1 MTNRPRFILASS
13 LIALAGCT
21 SMVQTESKIGQVRDS
36 TAALQALVERNATNG
51 SVIRT
56 ARPRLAGEEILVK
69 ASSLPTFFGE
79 RMSYVTK
86 GSQSLVQTLEDISA
100 STGIAIRTTEIAS
113 LAQRQSGQGGQGSDA
128 LSGFVT
134 LDYNGTA
141 RGLLDEIAG
150 KADATWRYNAASKA
164 VEFYRFET
172 RTLPVNVPAGSKT
185 VTAGISLAGVSGG
198 GGGGGGSGGGGSS
211 SAGNVAVS
219 QTQTIDPWASIMDG
233 IRSILGEGRRS
244 QGGGQASLPPG
255 MPAMGGGGGG
265 GGSSASGSEGTAIAN
280 PELGFI
286 TVTAKPQVMERVAR
300 YVSSINARFAQN
312 VLIDVKIYSV
322 TMNQKNSYG
331 FNLNLLYNKL
341 NKFGVGV
348 AGPGALQPGT
358 GTPGILTLSS
368 KDPNSRWNGS
378 TLVAEA
384 LEQFGD
390 VALETQR
397 QVMAV
402 NGQPSPV
409 QDANEISYT
418 SGSSIVPQSGNQG
431 AIITK
436 TSSTKVVG
444 FTANFTPLILGDN
457 RILLTYQMNI
467 SALAAPLTPD
477 AQGVTNP
484 LISSQSLPGQ
494 AFVRDGQAIVLF
506 GSDSQRNGIDSALHP
521 GGYSKAAVKE
531 RQMLVIVVQVNTGAK
546 DE

>member
-1 MTNRPRFILASS
+1 MTNRIRLIMASS
-13 LIALAGCT
+13 LVALAGC
-21 SMVQTESKIGQVRDS
+21 SSIAQTESKIEQVRDS

-56 ARPRLAGEEILVK
+56 ARPRLAGEEIVVK
-69 ASSLPTFFGE
+69 ASSLPAVFSE
-79 RMSYVTK
+79 KMSYVTK

-100 STGIAIRTTEIAS
+100 ASGISIRTTEIAG
-113 LAQRQSGQGGQGSDA
+113 LAQRQSLQGSDP
-128 LSGFVT
+128 LSGMVS
-134 LDYNGTA
+134 LDYTGTA

-150 KADATWRYNAASKA
+150 KADATWRYNTVSKA

-172 RTLPVNVPAGSKT
+172 RTLPINVPAGSKT
-185 VTAGISLAGVSGG
+185 VTAGISLGGVSGG
-198 GGGGGGSGGGGSS
+198 GGGSAGGGSGGGSA
-211 SAGNVAVS
+211 SAGNVSVS
-219 QTQTIDPWASIMDG
+219 QTLTIDPWTSIMDG
-233 IRSILGEGRRS
+233 VRSILGESRRAQS
-244 QGGGQASLPPG
+244 GGQQGALPAG
-255 MPAMGGGGGG
+255 VQLQGSG
-265 GGSSASGSEGTAIAN
+265 GGSSATGSEGTAIAN
-280 PELGFI
+280 PELGLI
-286 TVTAKPQVMERVAR
+286 TVTAKPQVMERVVR
-300 YVSSINARFAQN
+300 YVSSINARFSQN

-322 TMNQKNSYG
+322 TMNAQKSYG

-341 NKFGVGV
+341 NKYG
-348 AGPGALQPGT
+348 ASITGPGALQPST
-358 GTPGILTLSS
+358 GTPGILTLAS

-397 QVMAV
+397 QVLAV

-409 QDANEISYT
+409 QDANEINYT
-418 SGSSIVPQSGNQG
+418 SGSSIVPQNGNQG

-436 TSSTKVVG
+436 TQSTKVVG

-506 GSDSQRNGIDSALHP
+506 GSDSQRNGVDSALHP
-521 GGYSKAAVKE
+521 GGYSKAATKE

-546 DE
+546 DEQM

>member
-1 MTNRPRFILASS
+1 MINRTRLVMALS
-13 LIALAGCT
+13 LIGLAGCG
-21 SMVQTESKIGQVRDS
+21 SIAQTETKIEQVKDS

-56 ARPRLAGEEILVK
+56 ARPRLAGEEIVIK
-69 ASSLPTFFGE
+69 GSALPSVFGE
-79 RMSYVTK
+79 KMSYVTK

-100 STGIAIRTTEIAS
+100 ASGIAIRTTEIAN
-113 LAQRQSGQGGQGSDA
+113 LAQRQPSQGSDP
-128 LSGFVT
+128 LSGVVS
-134 LDYNGTA
+134 LDYSGTA
-141 RGLLDEIAG
+141 RGLLDEIAS
-150 KADATWRYNAASKA
+150 KADATWRYNVASKA
-164 VEFYRFET
+164 VEFFRFET

-198 GGGGGGSGGGGSS
+198 GGSGGAGGAGGSNSA
-211 SAGNVAVS
+211 SAGNVSVS
-219 QTQTIDPWASIMDG
+219 QTLTIDPWSSIMG
-233 IRSILGEGRRS
+233 GVQSILGASGRAPA
-244 QGGGQASLPPG
+244 GGQPGALPAG
-255 MPAMGGGGGG
+255 AQMQGHS
-265 GGSSASGSEGTAIAN
+265 GGSGYAGAEGTAIPN
-280 PELGFI
+280 PELGLI
-286 TVTAKPQVMERVAR
+286 TVTAKPQVMERVVR
-300 YVSSINARFAQN
+300 YVSSINSRFSQN

-322 TMNQKNSYG
+322 TMNAQRSYG

-341 NKFGVGV
+341 NKYG
-348 AGPGALQPGT
+348 ASITGPGALQPGT

-368 KDPNSRWNGS
+368 KDPNNRWNSS

-397 QVMAV
+397 QVLAV

-409 QDANEISYT
+409 QDANEINYT

-431 AIITK
+431 SIITK
-436 TSSTKVVG
+436 TQSTKVVG

-506 GSDSQRNGIDSALHP
+506 GSDSQRNGVGSALHP
-521 GGYSKAAVKE
+521 GGYSKSSTKE

-546 DE
+546 DEQM